1 MYLFIIFY
9 IILFYFKFV
18 CLFARSFIHHRVVV
32 LNVYADILFFFT
44 TFFIFPHSD
53 SCQASKNKTKHATKV
68 DIIAYCNKKIKTKLS
83 VANMVTV
90 KQYVSQQ
97 KKYFWVNYSFYIDCF
112 MCEQVYRLS
121 KTFVVIAVK
130 LCGRTCPFRLD
141 VWRNHGD
148 SWL

>member
-1 MYLFIIFY
+1 
-9 IILFYFKFV
+9 
-18 CLFARSFIHHRVVV
+18 
-32 LNVYADILFFFT
+32 
-44 TFFIFPHSD
+44 
-53 SCQASKNKTKHATKV
+53 
-68 DIIAYCNKKIKTKLS
+68 
-83 VANMVTV
+83 MVTV

-130 LCGRTCPFRLD
+130 LCGRTGPFRLN